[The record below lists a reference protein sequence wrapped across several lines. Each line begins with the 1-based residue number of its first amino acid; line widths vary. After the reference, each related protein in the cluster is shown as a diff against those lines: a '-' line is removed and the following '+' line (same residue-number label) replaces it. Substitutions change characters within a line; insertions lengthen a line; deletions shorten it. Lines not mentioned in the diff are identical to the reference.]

1 MRSKFSK
8 SAEQSLNRAEA
19 FARRMGDH
27 YIGTEHILLGILA
40 DGSSP
45 AAKVLSSSGITLDG
59 LQKGPEIGDRN
70 ERLPVEISIQARHII
85 EGAYMQAISEQ
96 AALISTEQLLYSIV
110 STPTCRAAK
119 MIVSAGGVL
128 TDIGYELVGRQD
140 LAKAVTSVKE
150 KAEKET
156 RYLEKYGKDLTK
168 LAAEGK
174 CDRLIGREAEL
185 ESLTRVLCRKK
196 KSNPCLIGEPG
207 VGKSA
212 IVEGLAQRIIDK
224 VIPDRLVGCRVY
236 RIDMASMLSGAKYR
250 GEFEERM
257 RGVIKEASSDKKVI
271 LFLDEIHTLVGAGSA
286 EGALDAANILK
297 PALARGDIRLIGATT
312 PGEYRAIERDG
323 ALERRFCAISVDE
336 PSIDDCEKMIMGIRE
351 RYEAHHKVKIS
362 PSAVRAA
369 IKISAKM
376 PGEKYLPDKA
386 IDLLDDASAQKALY
400 GIDDRS
406 DEPPTLTD
414 IDIYEFYTAN
424 INTSFESKSSSS
436 RALYEK
442 LSARV
447 IGQDAAIKRVLRGL
461 LITKHFS
468 SGKGPRGIFLFVG
481 QSGVGKTELAAALAD
496 ELFSG
501 SRSFIRLDMSEY
513 TERHDIAKLIGS
525 PPGYI
530 GYGEGGQLTEAVR
543 RHPNSLVLFDEIEK
557 AHVDILNI
565 FLQIADSGIIHDGAG
580 RSVDLRGTLII
591 MTSNIGFSHG
601 SSLQVR
607 GFSNRSEKDEQSRII
622 GELSKRFSSEL
633 LGRISEVVIFEKLGI
648 TDLEKIAE
656 KELSELSKNLS
667 AGGNK
672 CIFDESVY
680 NYLATRSY
688 GSPYGVRELR
698 RIIKRDI
705 TEAVAEALAENA
717 EAEIEAFFITASSNG
732 IDIATK

>member
-1 MRSKFSK
+1 
-8 SAEQSLNRAEA
+8 
-19 FARRMGDH
+19 MGDH

-40 DGSSP
+40 DGNSP
-45 AAKVLSSSGITLDG
+45 AAKVLSSSGITLG
-59 LQKGPEIGDRN
+59 RLQKGLEISDRN
-70 ERLPVEISIQARHII
+70 DKSPVEISIQARHII

-110 STPTCRAAK
+110 CSPTCRAAK

-128 TDIGYELVGRQD
+128 TDIGYELVGGQN

-185 ESLTRVLCRKK
+185 ESLTRVLCRRK

-224 VIPDRLVGCRVY
+224 VIPDRLIGCRVY

-257 RGVIKEASSDKKVI
+257 RGVIKEASSDRKVI

-386 IDLLDDASAQKALY
+386 IDLLDDASAKKALY
-400 GIDDRS
+400 GIDNRS

-414 IDIYEFYTAN
+414 IDIYEFYGTN
-424 INTSFESKSSSS
+424 INTSFKSSSS

-468 SGKGPRGIFLFVG
+468 NGKGPRGILLFVG

-530 GYGEGGQLTEAVR
+530 GYGEGGRLTEAVR

-580 RSVDLRGTLII
+580 RSVDLRGTLIV
-591 MTSNIGFSHG
+591 MTSNIGFSHS

-607 GFSNRSEKDEQSRII
+607 GFADRSEKDEKSRII
-622 GELSKRFSSEL
+622 GELSKKFSSEL
-633 LGRISEVVIFEKLGI
+633 LGRINEVVIFEKLAI
-648 TDLEKIAE
+648 SDLEKIAA
-656 KELSELSKNLS
+656 KELSEFSEKLS
-667 AGGNK
+667 ADGHR

-680 NYLATRSY
+680 NYLSTRSH

-705 TEAVAEALAENA
+705 TEAIAEALDENDG
-717 EAEIEAFFITASSNG
+717 AEIEAFFITADSNG